1 MTVLGDY
8 LRTSSEDFL
17 DGSWT
22 VDCWFYYD
30 ASFPGTVEGLIA
42 LDYDGTG
49 GSSNNAMNLTV
60 KSGAVALYVSSNVS
74 SGWNIVN
81 GTTGGSVS
89 ASAWNH
95 GAVVF
100 DGSTYKA
107 YLNGS
112 QVISV
117 TSSTAVAS
125 QSSSQIIVGTTADGN
140 SAQSW
145 NGYIDEVRVTQAAL
159 WTQAFTPPARRD
171 TLSISDGMMYNG
183 TCFDFDGTDDLV
195 LTNDPVITGTGDFT
209 LTAWINRAT
218 INTFD
223 YICGN
228 YGTGN
233 AGGVEFYGINTGEI
247 RCYILGSVTT
257 STALVADTW
266 YHVGVRRL
274 AGVVQLYINGV
285 ADGAAVTRASSIT
298 GSINF
303 AIGNGP
309 AGGTSENFDGKIADV
324 KAFNVALS
332 AANMKELYDDS
343 KVIIPSN
350 ISQTNL
356 KGWWPLA
363 EGAGDIC
370 YDGSGNGIS
379 RNS

>member
-1 MTVLGDY
+1 M
-8 LRTSSEDFL
+8 
-17 DGSWT
+17 
-22 VDCWFYYD
+22 
-30 ASFPGTVEGLIA
+30 
-42 LDYDGTG
+42 
-49 GSSNNAMNLTV
+49 
-60 KSGAVALYVSSNVS
+60 YVSSNVS

-209 LTAWINRAT
+209 YTAWINRAT
-218 INTFD
+218 VNGTD

-233 AGGVEFYGINTGEI
+233 YGVEFYGASNGGV
-247 RCYILGSVTT
+247 RCYHRGSNVISATT
-257 STALVADTW
+257 LVADTW
-266 YHVGVRRL
+266 YHVAVTRSSGT
-274 AGVVQLYINGV
+274 GQIYINGAV
-285 ADGAAVTRASSIT
+285 DGASVSIA
-298 GSINF
+298 GSIGAVLNF

-309 AGGTSENFDGKIADV
+309 NYTSENFDGIIADV
-324 KAFNVALS
+324 KVFDIALS

-350 ISQTNL
+350 VSQTNL

-363 EGAGDIC
+363 EGAGDMC
-370 YDGSGNGIS
+370 YDGSGNGYHGTVS
-379 RNS
+379 GEDGDEWLTGQTGCPQLG